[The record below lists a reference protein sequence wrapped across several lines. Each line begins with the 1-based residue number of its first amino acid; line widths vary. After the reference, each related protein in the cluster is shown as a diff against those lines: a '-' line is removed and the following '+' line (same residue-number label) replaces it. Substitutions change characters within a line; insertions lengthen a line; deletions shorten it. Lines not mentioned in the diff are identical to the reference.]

1 MDPIADRSTKGI
13 LHADAGKLKYKLSR
27 YEPADALRIYIQ
39 HYWAVEWDLRGQE
52 PYRQAV
58 LSHPNVNLVFEPE
71 RTRIYGI
78 WEKTSTQL
86 LEGQGS
92 VFAVKFNPGGFY
104 PFWQQPLSAL
114 TRRSIALSDLF
125 GAEAVL
131 LENDI
136 LAAAGEATAQV
147 ERINRFFLARLPDE
161 DENVELVNGIVTA
174 LVTDRDILKVEQL
187 ANRFDLSVRTLQ
199 RLFDRYVGVNPK
211 GVIQRFRLHEAAERI
226 EQGEAVDWP
235 KLSLD
240 MGYFDQAHF
249 IKDFKAYLGKT
260 PDEYMRSIPGAKPD
274 SSSR

>member
-1 MDPIADRSTKGI
+1 MDPVADHSTKGI
-13 LHADAGKLKYKLSR
+13 LHADAGRLKYKLSR

-52 PYRQAV
+52 PYRQTV

-104 PFWQQPLSAL
+104 PFWRQPLSAL
-114 TRRSIALSDLF
+114 TRRSIALSDVF
-125 GAEAVL
+125 GAEAGL
-131 LENDI
+131 LEADI
-136 LAAAGEATAQV
+136 LAAAGDAAAQV

-161 DENVELVNGIVTA
+161 DENVELVNGIVAA
-174 LVTDRDILKVEQL
+174 LVTDLDILKVEQL
-187 ANRFDLSVRTLQ
+187 ADRFDLSVRTLQ

-260 PDEYMRSIPGAKPD
+260 PDEYMRSIPSAKPD
-274 SSSR
+274 SLR